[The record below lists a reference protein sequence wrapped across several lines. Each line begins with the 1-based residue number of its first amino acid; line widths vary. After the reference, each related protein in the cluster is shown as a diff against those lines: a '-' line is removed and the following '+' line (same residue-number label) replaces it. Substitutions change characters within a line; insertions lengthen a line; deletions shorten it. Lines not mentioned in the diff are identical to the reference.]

1 MMFVFGPTC
10 SNEGTSR
17 NIRSNLNVNLFLFS
31 LLFTS
36 SVFRRVRRRNKGK
49 MRKKVDER
57 IRTLIENGVKSRH
70 RSMLVIIGDKSLD
83 QVYKR
88 VYICLNT
95 YSCIAYVDIF
105 MYCLVISNLIIV
117 SEGDMKFIIIF
128 IFLKQILHLHQILSK
143 SVVKSRPSVLWCYK
157 DKLDLSRF
165 SNFISFFFQ
174 VLAICKSEF
183 MHLKSTYVFMI

>member
-1 MMFVFGPTC
+1 
-10 SNEGTSR
+10 
-17 NIRSNLNVNLFLFS
+17 
-31 LLFTS
+31 
-36 SVFRRVRRRNKGK
+36 

-128 IFLKQILHLHQILSK
+128 YFFETDIAFASDSEQI
-143 SVVKSRPSVLWCYK
+143 CG
-157 DKLDLSRF
+157 
-165 SNFISFFFQ
+165 
-174 VLAICKSEF
+174 
-183 MHLKSTYVFMI
+183 